1 MLLSPILVKCA
12 RGKEPSPETEDRRRV
27 LHSTRPGPGVA
38 TGVKPGA
45 GIQTRESQFDDTP
58 ARESMVELDSE
69 LAARIEA
76 AWRARSSQPNGA
88 ECPHTDEGWDRNFRG
103 RDGDVLATRGYYPRV
118 SGETAATLASA
129 GIQLEAGVLGYGKRC
144 TTKPARI
151 LRDGSSVAVKI
162 YHDVHRP
169 VADHPHEEGA
179 PSREIEARHEEI
191 AEYAREM
198 NIQAGRDMH
207 HPNLLRILAWSA
219 RPRDWLCCERFDCT
233 LWTHVRST
241 QPWRTR
247 ASQFFRILAPIT
259 CAVKFLHSKGNV
271 HKDINS
277 HHVLIRLGA
286 DGDYAA
292 AVLSGHKMCKTV
304 SSERHGASGVG
315 GNMTRSSTQSSSRR
329 GNISWMDPAC
339 LDKPYTQ
346 SCDVYSLAVILGEL
360 LTGEEPYN
368 GEPVGA
374 VVLKKMSGI
383 LPFHLTSETRTA
395 WPKTCELYDHVTH
408 RRSDGTPNG
417 CVDGL
422 RRLTAGEFSAALRH
436 AVRADA
442 PSGSWG
448 DNLDVDDEIDEHERR
463 CVVQ

>member
-1 MLLSPILVKCA
+1 M
-12 RGKEPSPETEDRRRV
+12 
-27 LHSTRPGPGVA
+27 
-38 TGVKPGA
+38 
-45 GIQTRESQFDDTP
+45 
-58 ARESMVELDSE
+58 
-69 LAARIEA
+69 
-76 AWRARSSQPNGA
+76 
-88 ECPHTDEGWDRNFRG
+88 
-103 RDGDVLATRGYYPRV
+103 
-118 SGETAATLASA
+118 
-129 GIQLEAGVLGYGKRC
+129 
-144 TTKPARI
+144 
-151 LRDGSSVAVKI
+151 
-162 YHDVHRP
+162 
-169 VADHPHEEGA
+169 
-179 PSREIEARHEEI
+179 EARHEEI

-247 ASQFFRILAPIT
+247 ASQFVRILAPIT
-259 CAVKFLHSKGNV
+259 CAVEFLHSKGNV

-292 AVLSGHKMCKTV
+292 AVLSGHKMCKAV
-304 SSERHGASGVG
+304 SSEREGASGVG

-339 LDKPYTQ
+339 IDKPYTQ

-374 VVLKKMSGI
+374 VVLKKMSGV

-408 RRSDGTPNG
+408 CRSDGM
-417 CVDGL
+417 
-422 RRLTAGEFSAALRH
+422 RRLTAGEFSTALRH
-436 AVRADA
+436 VVRADA
-442 PSGSWG
+442 LSGSWG
-448 DNLDVDDEIDEHERR
+448 DNLDEMDEHERR

>member
-1 MLLSPILVKCA
+1 MHCSCRQLLVKSHVWITAGNAMVCQNHVRSRLA
-12 RGKEPSPETEDRRRV
+12 NYSITRKRITRNGRQATGPT
-27 LHSTRPGPGVA
+27 HFTRPGPGVA

-233 LWTHVRST
+233 LWHPRSVDAAVEDPGVAVLQDPRAHHVRGEVFALQRKRPQGHQLAPRAHT
-241 QPWRTR
+241 PRRRRRLRRGCALRAQDVQGGVER
-247 ASQFFRILAPIT
+247 AS
-259 CAVKFLHSKGNV
+259 G
-271 HKDINS
+271 
-277 HHVLIRLGA
+277 
-286 DGDYAA
+286 
-292 AVLSGHKMCKTV
+292 
-304 SSERHGASGVG
+304 SERG
-315 GNMTRSSTQSSSRR
+315 GRKH
-329 GNISWMDPAC
+329 DPQ
-339 LDKPYTQ
+339 LD
-346 SCDVYSLAVILGEL
+346 
-360 LTGEEPYN
+360 
-368 GEPVGA
+368 A
-374 VVLKKMSGI
+374 VV
-383 LPFHLTSETRTA
+383 E
-395 WPKTCELYDHVTH
+395 
-408 RRSDGTPNG
+408 
-417 CVDGL
+417 
-422 RRLTAGEFSAALRH
+422 
-436 AVRADA
+436 
-442 PSGSWG
+442 
-448 DNLDVDDEIDEHERR
+448 
-463 CVVQ
+463 

>member
-1 MLLSPILVKCA
+1 
-12 RGKEPSPETEDRRRV
+12 
-27 LHSTRPGPGVA
+27 
-38 TGVKPGA
+38 
-45 GIQTRESQFDDTP
+45 
-58 ARESMVELDSE
+58 MVELDSE

-88 ECPHTDEGWDRNFRG
+88 ECPTDETWDRNLRG

-129 GIQLEAGVLGYGKRC
+129 GIQLEEGVLGYGKRC

-162 YHDVHRP
+162 YHDVHRS
-169 VADHPHEEGA
+169 VAEHPHEEGA
-179 PSREIEARHEEI
+179 PS
-191 AEYAREM
+191 REM

-233 LWTHVRST
+233 LWTHIQST

-247 ASQFFRILAPIT
+247 ASQFVRILAPIT
-259 CAVKFLHSKGNV
+259 CAVEFLHSKGNV

-292 AVLSGHKMCKTV
+292 AVLSGHKMCKAV
-304 SSERHGASGVG
+304 SSEREGASGVG

-339 LDKPYTQ
+339 IDKPYTQ

-374 VVLKKMSGI
+374 VVLKKMSGV

-408 RRSDGTPNG
+408 CRSDGM
-417 CVDGL
+417 
-422 RRLTAGEFSAALRH
+422 RRLTAGEFSTALRH
-436 AVRADA
+436 VVRADA
-442 PSGSWG
+442 LSGSWG
-448 DNLDVDDEIDEHERR
+448 DNLDEMDEHERR

>member
-1 MLLSPILVKCA
+1 
-12 RGKEPSPETEDRRRV
+12 
-27 LHSTRPGPGVA
+27 
-38 TGVKPGA
+38 
-45 GIQTRESQFDDTP
+45 
-58 ARESMVELDSE
+58 MVELDPE

-76 AWRARSSQPNGA
+76 AWRARNSQPNGA
-88 ECPHTDEGWDRNFRG
+88 ECPTDEAWDRNFRG
-103 RDGDVLATRGYYPRV
+103 RDGDVLVTRGYYPRV
-118 SGETAATLASA
+118 SGETAATLAAA

-169 VADHPHEEGA
+169 VAEEPHEEGA
-179 PSREIEARHEEI
+179 CSREIEARHEEI

-292 AVLSGHKMCKTV
+292 AVLSGHKMCKAV
-304 SSERHGASGVG
+304 SSERQGASGVG

-329 GNISWMDPAC
+329 GNIGWMDPAC

-360 LTGEEPYN
+360 LTGEEPFD

-374 VVLKKMSGI
+374 VVLKKLGGV
-383 LPFHLTSETRTA
+383 LPFHLSAETRTA

-417 CVDGL
+417 NGHVDGMSH
-422 RRLTAGEFSAALRH
+422 RLTSCEFFTALRH
-436 AVRADA
+436 AARADA

-448 DNLDVDDEIDEHERR
+448 DDLEMDDDEMDEHGRR